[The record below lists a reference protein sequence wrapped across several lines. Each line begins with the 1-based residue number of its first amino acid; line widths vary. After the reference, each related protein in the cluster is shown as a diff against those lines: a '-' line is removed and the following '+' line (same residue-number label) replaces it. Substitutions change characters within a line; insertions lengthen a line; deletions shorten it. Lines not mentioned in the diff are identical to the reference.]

1 MRVCT
6 CVGVNPTRKPVELFS
21 RGARNV
27 LAALLGAPAT
37 KFVAVTG
44 IGAGDSRGH
53 GNIHDDKILQ
63 PLLLG
68 TIYADQGPRGGAY
81 QGIHRQLADRPLV
94 TVRPMAAHGRPRD
107 RRLGVTAGK
116 ISRRR
121 CRPPW
126 NQLESRRLFGD
137 ADASRAIPTGPQN
150 MRGAK
155 DRTLNSLD
163 DLARAGL
170 LAPSDAL
177 RAVTARYSVAVTPQI
192 AALIDPADADD
203 PIARQFL
210 PDARELVTQQV
221 ELADPIGDD
230 AHSPVP
236 GLVHRY
242 PDRVLLKLL
251 SVCPVYCRFC
261 FRRETV
267 GQGKGGV
274 LPDDALDAALKYIA
288 ARPEIFEVILTG
300 GDPLA
305 ASPRRLRE
313 VATRLAADHACE
325 TAARAHARPDGRAG
339 ACHARAAG
347 GAASERQGALCRA
360 ACQSPA
366 RASRGRARGDS
377 EAARGGRRAAVANRA
392 AERRQ

>member
-1 MRVCT
+1 MS
-6 CVGVNPTRKPVELFS
+6 GVK
-21 RGARNV
+21 G
-27 LAALLGAPAT
+27 
-37 KFVAVTG
+37 
-44 IGAGDSRGH
+44 
-53 GNIHDDKILQ
+53 
-63 PLLLG
+63 
-68 TIYADQGPRGGAY
+68 
-81 QGIHRQLADRPLV
+81 
-94 TVRPMAAHGRPRD
+94 
-107 RRLGVTAGK
+107 
-116 ISRRR
+116 
-121 CRPPW
+121 
-126 NQLESRRLFGD
+126 
-137 ADASRAIPTGPQN
+137 
-150 MRGAK
+150 
-155 DRTLNSLD
+155 RTLNSLD

-177 RAVTARYSVAVTPQI
+177 RAVAARYSVAVTPQI
-192 AALIDPADADD
+192 AALIDPADPDD

-288 ARPEIFEVILTG
+288 ERPEIFEVILTG

-313 VATRLAADHACE
+313 VATRLAAVTHVQLLRVHTRVP
-325 TAARAHARPDGRAG
+325 TAAPGLVTPERLEALRASGKALYVALHVNHARELHEG
-339 ACHARAAG
+339 AREAIARLRAAG
-347 GAASERQGALCRA
+347 AALLSQTVLLKGVNDDADTLEALMRA
-360 ACQSPA
+360 LVSLGVKPYYLHHPDLAPGTAHFRLSLADGREIYAELA
-366 RASRGRARGDS
+366 RRVGGHALPRYVLDLPGGFGKVPVEAPHVFRGPDGGWRAVDRF
-377 EAARGGRRAAVANRA
+377 GGGHHYP
-392 AERRQ
+392 ES

>member
-1 MRVCT
+1 MT
-6 CVGVNPTRKPVELFS
+6 GKT
-21 RGARNV
+21 
-27 LAALLGAPAT
+27 LLS
-37 KFVAVTG
+37 
-44 IGAGDSRGH
+44 I
-53 GNIHDDKILQ
+53 
-63 PLLLG
+63 
-68 TIYADQGPRGGAY
+68 
-81 QGIHRQLADRPLV
+81 
-94 TVRPMAAHGRPRD
+94 
-107 RRLGVTAGK
+107 
-116 ISRRR
+116 
-121 CRPPW
+121 
-126 NQLESRRLFGD
+126 
-137 ADASRAIPTGPQN
+137 
-150 MRGAK
+150 
-155 DRTLNSLD
+155 D

-177 RAVTARYSVAVTPQI
+177 RAVAARYSVAVTPQI
-192 AALIDPADADD
+192 AALIDPADPDD

-210 PDARELVTQQV
+210 PDARELVESPA

-305 ASPRRLRE
+305 VSPRRPRRGLSRQSGW
-313 VATRLAADHACE
+313 RRCE
-325 TAARAHARPDGRAG
+325 RAARRFMSRCTSITRASFTR
-339 ACHARAAG
+339 ARARRSLGCA
-347 GAASERQGALCRA
+347 
-360 ACQSPA
+360 
-366 RASRGRARGDS
+366 
-377 EAARGGRRAAVANRA
+377 RRAPRCC
-392 AERRQ
+392 RKPCC